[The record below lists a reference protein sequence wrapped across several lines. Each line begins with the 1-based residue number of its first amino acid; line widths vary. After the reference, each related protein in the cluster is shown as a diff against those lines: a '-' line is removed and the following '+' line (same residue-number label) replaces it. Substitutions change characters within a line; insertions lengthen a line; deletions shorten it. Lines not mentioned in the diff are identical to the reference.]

1 LGALSAALGALA
13 SGVLTAA
20 GGGLCFAGGGGLA
33 SAGLG
38 EATGAGDFAA
48 DAGSDFWAGCCSG
61 TAGRVGGLAS
71 TAFNGV
77 DFEEGTELTGLAG
90 AGAGTE
96 GLGTVVF
103 GGTDGAGPDGALFKV
118 ERKPVVWLA
127 AGAAAGL
134 LVAGRCPAE
143 VEPTALI
150 WLADTARALALL
162 YICALKA
169 ANFFISVSSG
179 MLEYRDVLP
188 FLGDGELVA
197 SLALSAAPESNI
209 NWLPTTGACVAT
221 EP

>member
-1 LGALSAALGALA
+1 
-13 SGVLTAA
+13 
-20 GGGLCFAGGGGLA
+20 
-33 SAGLG
+33 
-38 EATGAGDFAA
+38 
-48 DAGSDFWAGCCSG
+48 
-61 TAGRVGGLAS
+61 LAS

-169 ANFFISVSSG
+169 ANFFISCKTSSSTSP
-179 MLEYRDVLP
+179 LTSSFSTYQTP
-188 FLGDGELVA
+188 FEVCCKANLYLGLIVWA
-197 SLALSAAPESNI
+197 SILHRLSLAFK
-209 NWLPTTGACVAT
+209 T
-221 EP
+221 